1 MKKIKYGI
9 IIEAVLLL
17 VLIGSL
23 AFGGGKG
30 GGIGNFMKETFLPR
44 FLSEENTE
52 KKYIKWVDFDV
63 TAEAMGRA
71 YDLDVASQSETV
83 KLNWIELLAYL
94 GTRYGG
100 DFSKYKDKDINSL
113 AEKLKSG
120 ETTMAALTQ
129 DMKYYSYY
137 LEVYTAV
144 LGGFV
149 GEYEVE
155 SVNVSSSDQNNSTE
169 QGTDTAQGTDTTKEN
184 KTVQG
189 TDATKEDKAAKGT
202 DTTKEDK
209 TAQGTDT
216 TKEDKTAKGTDATK
230 EDKTAQGTDT
240 AKENNTQGNNTVQEE
255 STKQEESTEGTVWE
269 KKYGLKAYLPLAK
282 YFPYSDYDDFGVSR
296 TYGYKRRHLG
306 HDMMGQVGTP
316 VIAVESGYIEA
327 LGWNRYGG
335 WRIGIR
341 SFDGKRYYYYAHL
354 RKNYPYNKELATG
367 SVVQAGDVIGYLG
380 RTGYSTTE
388 NVNNIDTPHLHF
400 GLQLIF
406 DESQKEGNNE
416 IWIDCYELVKFLYRN
431 RSETEKVAASKEWV
445 RVYNIKDPAAEDFE
459 KNRDKYN
466 ITPHN
471 TDEDMGEPINEN
483 GGTNQQSSPAPTEQP
498 TGEPSN
504 GTGE

>member
-1 MKKIKYGI
+1 MKKMKYGI

-17 VLIGSL
+17 VLIG
-23 AFGGGKG
+23 AFIFGGGNG
-30 GGIGNFMKETFLPR
+30 GEINNFMKETFLPR
-44 FLSEENTE
+44 FLTEENTE

-63 TAEAMGRA
+63 TAKAMGRA
-71 YDLDVASQSETV
+71 YDLDVASQSEAV

-120 ETTMAALTQ
+120 ETTMTALTQ

-149 GEYEVE
+149 GEYEIE
-155 SVNVSSSDQNNSTE
+155 SVNVSGTE
-169 QGTDTAQGTDTTKEN
+169 PDDSVAQGTETAQGTDT
-184 KTVQG
+184 V
-189 TDATKEDKAAKGT
+189 
-202 DTTKEDK
+202 
-209 TAQGTDT
+209 
-216 TKEDKTAKGTDATK
+216 KGTDAAK
-230 EDKTAQGTDT
+230 RTDT
-240 AKENNTQGNNTVQEE
+240 AKGKDAAKENNTQENSTVQDNITGQEG
-255 STKQEESTEGTVWE
+255 STKQNESTEGTVWE

-296 TYGYKRRHLG
+296 TYGYKRKHLG

-316 VIAVESGYIEA
+316 VIAVESGYVEA

-354 RKNYPYNKELATG
+354 RKNYPYNQELAAG

-416 IWIDCYELVKFLYRN
+416 IWIDCYEIVNFLYRN
-431 RSETEKVAASKEWV
+431 RSETEKVADSKEWV
-445 RVYNIKDPAAEDFE
+445 RVYDIKDPAAEDFE
-459 KNRDKYN
+459 KNRDNYN

-483 GGTNQQSSPAPTEQP
+483 EGTNQQSSPTPTEQP

-504 GTGE
+504 DTGE